1 MVESRVKLT
10 VFLVTLLFPVLL
22 SAQKKTLAQK
32 IEDAAIPVKGMVGV
46 AIQMIDDPDN
56 TTLTSFNAEKRFPMQ
71 SVYKFPLAMA
81 VMDQVDKGK
90 FSLDQKIRIQKS
102 DLLPNTW
109 SPLAKKYP
117 DGNVDVTLR
126 EILEFTVAQSDNNGC
141 DILFRLMGGTG
152 VVQSYI
158 HGLGVKQIAITG
170 TEEEMHKNYNAQFNN
185 WCTPL
190 GMLQL
195 LNVFYK
201 GMVLSPSS
209 QVFLMETMTATIT
222 GPRRLRGLL
231 PEGTSVAHRTGN
243 SGPNQAGVI
252 AAAND
257 VGIITL
263 PDGKHVAI
271 VVYVSDTKADEKII
285 DNCIA
290 TISKAAWDH
299 FTGG

>member
-1 MVESRVKLT
+1 MVVKLT

-56 TTLTSFNAEKRFPMQ
+56 TTITSFNADKRFPMQ

-81 VMDQVDKGK
+81 VLDQVDKGK

-126 EILEFTVAQSDNNGC
+126 EILEFTVARSDNNGC

-209 QVFLMETMTATIT
+209 QVFLMETMIATIT
-222 GPRRLRGLL
+222 GPRRLKGLL
-231 PEGTSVAHRTGN
+231 PEGTSVAHKTGN
-243 SGPNQAGVI
+243 SGANQAGVI

-263 PDGKHVAI
+263 PDGKHLAI
-271 VVYVSDTKADEKII
+271 VVYVSDTKVDEKII

-290 TISKAAWDH
+290 TISKEAWDH